1 MQRIICNRVYDT
13 QTATL
18 VKKVTFGWFG
28 DPNGYEETLYKT
40 EDGYF
45 FFYTNG
51 GSTSKYTQEK
61 LKRLSAQKAN
71 EWLSQNN

>member
-51 GSTSKYTQEK
+51 GATSKYTQEK
-61 LKRLSAQKAN
+61 LKRMSVQKAN